1 MKRLIICC
9 DGTWERIYRGALT
22 NVALTARSIAPRDG
36 QGRPQIVYYSAGV
49 GASLGGLNIW
59 DGMTGA
65 DLDQHLLDAYLFL
78 NFNYEPGDQIY
89 LFGFSRGA
97 YTVRSLAGLL
107 RKCGILRREHV
118 NQAGAA
124 LQIYRD
130 RQVGADSSHAAHFRY
145 AHAIAWPRVDK
156 SALQFG
162 APPTELRIRYLG
174 VWDTVGSLGIP
185 RILPVAVGLNGHY
198 QFHDTSLSRAVD
210 FARHAVAID
219 EKRSA
224 FSPTLWSNLHK
235 LNPDGSAPRALQQ
248 WFPGDHGCVGGGGH
262 AQGLSNCALLWV
274 LEGAEQAGLTLLRE
288 PGGVISGC
296 LADIDPIDTSL
307 QAVKGFS
314 VTALSGS
321 RWRQGLHRFDDVH
334 ETACLRWMANPRYR
348 PALLHKFASNI
359 EATVRSE
366 RAA

>member
-1 MKRLIICC
+1 MKRLIVCC

-22 NVALTARSIAPRDG
+22 NVALAARSIAPRDARG
-36 QGRPQIVYYSAGV
+36 QPQIVYYSAGV
-49 GASLGGLNIW
+49 GASLGGLSIW

-107 RKCGILRREHV
+107 RKCGVLRREQV

-124 LQIYRD
+124 LQLYRD
-130 RQVGADSSHAAHFRY
+130 RRIGVDSSAAAHFRY
-145 AHAIAWPRVDK
+145 ANAIAWPRVDK
-156 SALQFG
+156 TAMQLG
-162 APPTELRIRYLG
+162 APTAELRIRYLG
-174 VWDTVGSLGIP
+174 VWDTVGALGIP
-185 RILPVAVGLNGHY
+185 HVLPFAVGLNRRY
-198 QFHDTSLSRAVD
+198 QFHDTSLSRAVE

-219 EKRSA
+219 EKRAA
-224 FSPTLWSNLHK
+224 FAPTLWGNLHK
-235 LNPDGSAPRALQQ
+235 LNTPGAPPRVLQN
-248 WFPGDHGCVGGGGH
+248 WFPGDHGGVGGGGN

-274 LEGAEQAGLTLLRE
+274 IEGAEQAGLSLLRE

-296 LADIDPIDTSL
+296 LADIDPIDAPL
-307 QAVKGFS
+307 EAAKGFS
-314 VTALSGS
+314 VTTLMGS
-321 RWRQGLHRFDDVH
+321 RWRMGLHRFEDVH
-334 ETACLRWMANPRYR
+334 ETARLRWMANASYR
-348 PALLHKFASNI
+348 PAPLCKFAHDI
-359 EATVRSE
+359 DKAVRSE

>member
-1 MKRLIICC
+1 MKRLVVCC

-22 NVALTARSIAPRDG
+22 NVALTARSIAPRDANG
-36 QGRPQIVYYSAGV
+36 QPQIVYYSAGV
-49 GASLGGLNIW
+49 GASLGGLSIW

-78 NFNYEPGDQIY
+78 SFNYEPGDHLY

-118 NQAGAA
+118 NKAGVA
-124 LQIYRD
+124 LQLYRD
-130 RQVGADSSHAAHFRY
+130 AQIVPDSSKAAHFRY
-145 AHAIAWPRVDK
+145 AHAIAWPRIDK
-156 SALQFG
+156 AAKEFG
-162 APPTELRIRYLG
+162 APSAELRIRYLG

-185 RILPVAVGLNGHY
+185 RVLPVAVGVNRRY
-198 QFHDTSLSRAVD
+198 QFHDTSLSRAVE

-219 EKRSA
+219 EKRAA
-224 FSPTLWSNLHK
+224 FAPTLWSNLHK
-235 LNPDGSAPRALQQ
+235 LNTPGAPPRALQH
-248 WFPGDHGCVGGGGH
+248 WFPGDHGGVGGGGN

-274 LEGAEQAGLTLLRE
+274 LEAAEQAGLKLLRE

-296 LADIDPIDTSL
+296 LADIDPIEAPL
-307 QAVKGFS
+307 EAVKGFS
-314 VTALSGS
+314 ITALMGS
-321 RWRQGLHRFDDVH
+321 RWRKGLHHFDEVH
-334 ETACLRWMANPRYR
+334 ETARLRWLANASYR
-348 PALLHKFASNI
+348 PALLERFADNI
-359 EATVRSE
+359 EEAAHSE

>member
-1 MKRLIICC
+1 MKRLVICC

-22 NVALTARSIAPRDG
+22 NVALTARAIAPRDAKG
-36 QGRPQIVYYSAGV
+36 QPQIVYYSCGV
-49 GASLGGLNIW
+49 GASLGGLSMW

-107 RKCGILRREHV
+107 RKCGILRREQV

-124 LQIYRD
+124 LQLYRD
-130 RQVGADSSHAAHFRY
+130 GRIETDSSTAAHFRY

-156 SALQFG
+156 GAMQLG
-162 APPTELRIRYLG
+162 APTVDLRIRYLG

-185 RILPVAVGLNGHY
+185 RVLPFAIGLNKQY
-198 QFHDTSLSRAVD
+198 QFHDTSLSRAVE

-219 EKRSA
+219 EKRAA
-224 FSPTLWSNLHK
+224 FAPTLWSNLHK
-235 LNPDGSAPRALQQ
+235 LNAPGAPPRALQH
-248 WFPGDHGCVGGGGH
+248 WFPGDHGGVGGGGN
-262 AQGLSNCALLWV
+262 AQGLSNCSLLWV

-296 LADIDPIDTSL
+296 LADIDPIEAPL
-307 QAVKGFS
+307 EAVGGFS
-314 VTALSGS
+314 VTALMGS
-321 RWRQGLHRFDDVH
+321 RWRKGLHHFDDVH
-334 ETACLRWMANPRYR
+334 ETARLRWMANAKYR
-348 PALLHKFASNI
+348 PALLNKFAHNI
-359 EATVRSE
+359 ENAVRNE